1 MRAKAPVMS
10 FLIVLRYFFVVFTLF
25 YSHVLHI
32 RHIFKLCS
40 CFHMF
45 LNTYFVIFWLLFPI
59 PHLFTLT
66 VILYTLYIIHR
77 LLNLYLQVYTTHASS
92 TTQASNTTHASIITG
107 TSTFY
112 VSESVSPRSR
122 DWQSLLVR
130 IHFFS
135 AVGHTPVNLHSP
147 LFLFLLLN
155 TIFSVSRFS
164 LDYTKFL
171 SALFLV
177 QERKSLFFLVV
188 YSVITDLYAGLR
200 VQVSAGECGSY
211 PSTLPNGW

>member
-45 LNTYFVIFWLLFPI
+45 LDTYFVIFWLLFPI

-155 TIFSVSRFS
+155 TIFFRFKVFTGLYKVFICIIPRS
-164 LDYTKFL
+164 GEKKFIFL
-171 SALFLV
+171 S
-177 QERKSLFFLVV
+177 
-188 YSVITDLYAGLR
+188 GLLGYYWSICR
-200 VQVSAGECGSY
+200 TKSAGECRWVWVIS
-211 PSTLPNGW
+211 

>member
-1 MRAKAPVMS
+1 MIGALAQTQKIGMFLEIECILEGLVDRDMRAKAPVMS
-10 FLIVLRYFFVVFTLF
+10 FLNVLRYFFVVFTLF
-25 YSHVLHI
+25 YSLVVHI

-40 CFHMF
+40 CFHKF
-45 LNTYFVIFWLLFPI
+45 LDTYFVIVWLMFPI

-107 TSTFY
+107 TSSFY

-130 IHFFS
+130 IHFLFGS
-135 AVGHTPVNLHSP
+135 GPHS
-147 LFLFLLLN
+147 
-155 TIFSVSRFS
+155 S
-164 LDYTKFL
+164 
-171 SALFLV
+171 
-177 QERKSLFFLVV
+177 
-188 YSVITDLYAGLR
+188 
-200 VQVSAGECGSY
+200 
-211 PSTLPNGW
+211 